1 MRSLRCRRNA
11 MPFNTPRN
19 VQAPSQSVWDFLWD
33 VPRLKACVP
42 GCEAVE
48 AIEPGTRYQAVV
60 RDKVGPFTLRVPLAV
75 EVLEATAPTRLRAR
89 AQGRDTA
96 VQSLV
101 KVDLTLVLVETS
113 AQTTT
118 LQVGADVTVLGKLGT
133 LGHSVIV
140 RRGEAIVAQFASGIQ
155 AALGQ
160 EVT

>member
-1 MRSLRCRRNA
+1 
-11 MPFNTPRN
+11 
-19 VQAPSQSVWDFLWD
+19 
-33 VPRLKACVP
+33 
-42 GCEAVE
+42 
-48 AIEPGTRYQAVV
+48 VV

-75 EVLEATAPTRLRAR
+75 EVLEVTAPERLRAR
-89 AQGRDTA
+89 AQGRDAA

-101 KVDLTLVLVETS
+101 KVELTLVLGETS
-113 AQTTT
+113 AQATT

-140 RRGEAIVAQFASGIQ
+140 RRGEAIVAQFASAIQ

>member
-1 MRSLRCRRNA
+1 MRFA
-11 MPFNTPRN
+11 TQMTVHVPR
-19 VQAPSQSVWDFLWD
+19 QSVWDFLWD
-33 VPRLKACVP
+33 VPRLTACVP

-48 AIEPGTRYQAVV
+48 EIEPGTRYQAVV

-101 KVDLTLVLVETS
+101 KVDLTLVLVEPS

-118 LQVGADVTVLGKLGT
+118 LQVEAEVTVLGKLGT
-133 LGHSVIV
+133 LGHSVVV
-140 RRGEAIVAQFASGIQ
+140 RRGEDIVAQFANAIQ
-155 AALGQ
+155 AALDQ

>member
-1 MRSLRCRRNA
+1 MRFETGHRARA
-11 MPFNTPRN
+11 TPER
-19 VQAPSQSVWDFLWD
+19 VGLFVGRAALT
-33 VPRLKACVP
+33 ACVP

-48 AIEPGTRYQAVV
+48 EIEPNTRYQAVV
-60 RDKVGPFTLRVPLAV
+60 RDKVGPLGCGCRWRSRCSKPQ
-75 EVLEATAPTRLRAR
+75 PRRLRAR
-89 AQGRDTA
+89 AQGRDAA

-101 KVDLTLVLVETS
+101 KVELTLVLVETS

-140 RRGEAIVAQFASGIQ
+140 RRGEAIVAQFASALQ

>member
-1 MRSLRCRRNA
+1 MR
-11 MPFNTPRN
+11 FETQVTVHVPR
-19 VQAPSQSVWDFLWD
+19 QLLWDFLWN
-33 VPRLKACVP
+33 VPRLTACVP
-42 GCEAVE
+42 GCEAAQE
-48 AIEPGTRYQAVV
+48 IEPNTRYQAVV

-75 EVLEATAPTRLRAR
+75 EVLEATAPERLRAR
-89 AQGRDTA
+89 AQGRDAA
-96 VQSLV
+96 VQSRV
-101 KVDLTLVLVETS
+101 KVELTLVLVETS

-140 RRGEAIVAQFASGIQ
+140 RRGEAIVAQFASALQ

>member
-1 MRSLRCRRNA
+1 MRFETQVTVYAQR
-11 MPFNTPRN
+11 
-19 VQAPSQSVWDFLWD
+19 QSVWDFLWD
-33 VPRLKACVP
+33 VPRLTACLP
-42 GCEAVE
+42 GCEATQE
-48 AIEPGTRYQAVV
+48 IEPGSHYQAVV

-75 EVLEATAPTRLRAR
+75 EVLEATPPERLRAR
-89 AQGRDTA
+89 AQGRDAA

-113 AQTTT
+113 AQATT
-118 LQVGADVTVLGKLGT
+118 LQVEADVTVLGKLGT

-140 RRGEAIVAQFASGIQ
+140 RRGEAIVAQFASAIQ

>member
-1 MRSLRCRRNA
+1 
-11 MPFNTPRN
+11 
-19 VQAPSQSVWDFLWD
+19 VQEID
-33 VPRLKACVP
+33 
-42 GCEAVE
+42 
-48 AIEPGTRYQAVV
+48 PGTRYQAVV

-75 EVLEATAPTRLRAR
+75 EVLEVTAPERLRAR
-89 AQGRDTA
+89 AQGRDAA

-101 KVDLTLVLVETS
+101 KVELTLVLGETS
-113 AQTTT
+113 AQATT

-140 RRGEAIVAQFASGIQ
+140 RRGEAIVAQFAGAIQ